1 VGRGVYHDDEVKKN
15 HETYRAKDS
24 TSMKQTP
31 FLLALFFLLP
41 LFASQDAEDKI
52 QLLCDSLAEQFPDSI
67 ATPRLAVIPFTD
79 NTGKSQGQGV
89 AELVVTCLQKSN
101 RFSLVDRME
110 FQKALTEIELSQSDM
125 VDSAS
130 ALKVGK
136 LVSAPY
142 LLTGTIANIFG
153 ACKINAKIIRTET
166 MQIYSTAMVT
176 VAPASLDGLTKEV
189 LGERGKISAALFR
202 SLVAPGWG
210 QFYTDHPVR
219 GGVSLAAVLGAAG
232 FTTYRFLQANNR
244 YNEYSSYES
253 FHFTKSWEDSITADT
268 AISHKSWP
276 QVLHEDTLRS
286 EGNWKSYE
294 EAYDYAM
301 TALLATA
308 GVYALNLLDA
318 ALAGAQSKKKFKLY
332 FSGDGKRN
340 FSMGIAYRF

>member
-1 VGRGVYHDDEVKKN
+1 VGWRVYHDDEVKKN

-41 LFASQDAEDKI
+41 LFASQDAEQKI
-52 QLLCDSLAEQFPDSI
+52 QYLCDSLVGQFPDSI
-67 ATPRLAVIPFTD
+67 ASPRLAVIPFTD

-89 AELVVTCLQKSN
+89 AELVVICLQKSK

-110 FQKALTEIELSQSDM
+110 FQKALAEIELSQSDM

-166 MQIYSTAMVT
+166 MRLFSTGSVT
-176 VAPASLDGLTKEV
+176 VAPAALDGLTKEL
-189 LGERGKISAALFR
+189 LGEQGKISSALFR

-210 QFYTDHPVR
+210 QFYTEHPVR
-219 GGVSLAAVLGAAG
+219 GGISLAAGVGALGYTLTKG
-232 FTTYRFLQANNR
+232 YQTGKANNKYSDFCNWMGSPEWTEDLNRR
-244 YNEYSSYES
+244 YKEGDSLAA
-253 FHFTKSWEDSITADT
+253 TKDSIKADSLYNMYSKKFDQT
-268 AISHKSWP
+268 VIAGAITGGIW
-276 QVLHEDTLRS
+276 
-286 EGNWKSYE
+286 
-294 EAYDYAM
+294 
-301 TALLATA
+301 
-308 GVYALNLLDA
+308 ALNLIDA
-318 ALAGAQSKKKFKLY
+318 ALAGAQAKKKFKLY
-332 FSGDGKRN
+332 FSGDMRKNVSFGV
-340 FSMGIAYRF
+340 AYCF